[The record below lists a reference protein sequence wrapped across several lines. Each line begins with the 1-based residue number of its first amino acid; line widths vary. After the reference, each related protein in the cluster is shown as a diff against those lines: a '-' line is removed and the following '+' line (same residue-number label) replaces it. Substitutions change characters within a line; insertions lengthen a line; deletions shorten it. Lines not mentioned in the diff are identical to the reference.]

1 MCDPLTRRE
10 FACARGIPRDMC
22 EAQHLHSCALLE
34 ESEDEERAFL
44 FIQTGRRILPPARIF
59 RFSLVFGS
67 RRRGVLEYPGSTRRV
82 RRAAGAAATSYGV
95 ERYYVL

>member
-59 RFSLVFGS
+59 RFSLVFDG
-67 RRRGVLEYPGSTRRV
+67 R
-82 RRAAGAAATSYGV
+82 GAAAGYSSTRVVPAGYGAPPAPRPLATV
-95 ERYYVL
+95 